1 MAICALA
8 LAGLTATLPAAY
20 AGSDAMLQL
29 AQRKGCLACHA
40 VDQHKVG
47 PAWAA
52 VAARFRANPQ
62 APEILQNAIL
72 NGEQGTWGVLPMPAY
87 APDGYITPR
96 QARELA
102 RWILTLPPAGTSA
115 ATAR

>member
-1 MAICALA
+1 
-8 LAGLTATLPAAY
+8 
-20 AGSDAMLQL
+20 MLQL

-40 VDQHKVG
+40 IEQHKVG

-52 VAARFRANPQ
+52 VAARFRGNPR
-62 APEILQNAIL
+62 AESILQNAIL

-87 APDGYITPR
+87 APDGDITPR

-102 RWILTLPPAGTSA
+102 RWILTLPPPA
-115 ATAR
+115 ATAAAR